1 MEGFSLEKIAG
12 GKLIKV
18 RVSYENSVKDVK
30 ITGDFFLYPDDGLD
44 KIENWMQGIS
54 KDASEQNICDLIK
67 TVIHLNRIQLIG
79 IDAQSIA
86 RNVKK
91 AMT

>member
-1 MEGFSLEKIAG
+1 MEGFSLEKISG

-44 KIENWMQGIS
+44 KIENSMHGIS
-54 KDASEQNICDLIK
+54 KDASEQNITDLIK